1 MVKSP
6 AIKCDLF
13 YVVSHNTVTYTC
25 WYVNYLSVLE
35 NNCVFISKFCNL
47 HSVTRQHI
55 SVAMITRLLQYRVMQ
70 AVHRLGHPA
79 KSAKI
84 KTKSNQIKIGKEVK
98 GQLYKQY
105 IIRHTASFNC
115 YFCQNLN
122 ANIYFCKQCLFF
134 TRWTISAI
142 HNMNAYRELTIWCT
156 YKVHM
161 SFEIQSA

>member
-1 MVKSP
+1 MLICKLLVRTWKQLRVYKQILWPTLGNSKTHFCCNDNKITAVP
-6 AIKCDLF
+6 G
-13 YVVSHNTVTYTC
+13 NTGC
-25 WYVNYLSVLE
+25 
-35 NNCVFISKFCNL
+35 
-47 HSVTRQHI
+47 
-55 SVAMITRLLQYRVMQ
+55 AQ
-70 AVHRLGHPA
+70 ARTSGEVR
-79 KSAKI
+79 KNQN
-84 KTKSNQIKIGKEVK
+84 KSNQIRIGKEVK